1 MIELDSHSTKSP
13 STKVGTRPLGFIARY
28 SASLLRPNCMPA
40 SIRSWAMSSSAR
52 HQSTFC
58 TFTEFGRPQIVNP
71 TFSAPQNFLERH
83 TGNRE
88 SARAKKTPPAAGP
101 DLRSNTEIRSV
112 AEEQP
117 QQNDHRDRH
126 AQKPK
131 QNSSSHRSLLNSSCS
146 RRQRR
151 GEWMVPCLIYQ
162 CPVFG
167 IDDHG
172 SAGALGSPFCNS

>member
-40 SIRSWAMSSSAR
+40 SIRSWAISSSAR
-52 HQSTFC
+52 HHSTFC

-71 TFSAPQNFLERH
+71 TFSAPQNFPERH

-101 DLRSNTEIRSV
+101 DLRSNLEIKRSV

-126 AQKPK
+126 TQKPK
-131 QNSSSHRSLLNSSCS
+131 QNSSSHQSLLNSSCS
-146 RRQRR
+146 
-151 GEWMVPCLIYQ
+151 
-162 CPVFG
+162 
-167 IDDHG
+167 
-172 SAGALGSPFCNS
+172 